1 MITIKNMAMA
11 MFEEETRHRITT
23 EHDYNFSNWEY
34 LIRILNI
41 IRFLPQREGDWKLSQ
56 GRSW

>member
-1 MITIKNMAMA
+1 

-41 IRFLPQREGDWKLSQ
+41 IRFLPQRECDWKLSQ
-56 GRSW
+56 GRRW